1 MTAANAPSPNVVT
14 ANAEEAGA
22 EGWRAFDHTDGS
34 MWSTDQGWQEAN
46 PAIIIFD
53 FGAGNAQTATSYTL
67 TSGGDAGKSW
77 VLAGSNNNTDWT
89 ALDTR
94 TVVTFQDWEM
104 RTFTIS
110 SPGSYRYY
118 RIRATRYDSYGG
130 FMEIEL
136 IGTPAS
142 PASHSYEETIEDGF
156 DFSDTLGDIFYDGI
170 EDGLDIQETVSTWL
184 VDIIAEGF
192 ILSDDSKLDWIK
204 TIEDSFFAYCDA
216 IPAWHLVVLESL
228 ISADALKEII
238 GQIADEYLLLEGVPI
253 SSVKV
258 QHILNDMVF
267 GFDDSDVERY
277 YLLLAEDT
285 IDFGDV
291 LQEIL
296 GNLIYEILS
305 LAGVS
310 VAGLLGYR
318 SIEDTINAGD
328 ASVSERY
335 YLLLADETVDMT
347 DGEVT
352 FLSLDLTA
360 AETFNASDTA
370 APVASFGALASESLV
385 FTDIDSFIQELII
398 EEGLDFGDVEL
409 TRWVFNV
416 LIATGFDIAEAFD

>member
-1 MTAANAPSPNVVT
+1 MTANNAPSPCVVT
-14 ANAEEAGA
+14 PWNVYGAPYEEAGNEA
-22 EGWRAFDHTDGS
+22 FKAFDHSGS
-34 MWSTDQGWQEAN
+34 TGFLTYNDVVSLTFDLGSGNDKTVISYDIVFSEDDWKGWHV
-46 PAIIIFD
+46 D
-53 FGAGNAQTATSYTL
+53 
-67 TSGGDAGKSW
+67 
-77 VLAGSNNNTDWT
+77 GSNNGADWT
-89 ALDTR
+89 TLHTR
-94 TVVTFQDWEM
+94 TNASVTGG
-104 RTFTIS
+104 TVYSYNIG
-110 SPGSYRYY
+110 SPASYRYY
-118 RIRATRYDSYGG
+118 RYYQTNSSNSNCDVAELELLEAAT
-130 FMEIEL
+130 
-136 IGTPAS
+136 S
-142 PASHSYEETIEDGF
+142 PSYEETIEDGF

-170 EDGLDIQETVSTWL
+170 EDGLDIQEAVSTWL

-192 ILSDDSKLDWIK
+192 ILSDYPKLDWIK

-228 ISADALKEII
+228 ISADVLQEII

-296 GNLIYEILS
+296 GNLIYEVLS
-305 LAGVS
+305 FAGVS

-318 SIEDTINAGD
+318 SIEDTINAED